1 MFNWIAGF
9 IIILILVAFF
19 WPQDRLPSEPPSTI
33 PNAFTQESN
42 NSPKAINRN
51 NSFTKANDTQRAQS
65 FRDAEIFDQNI
76 RTLLEQAN
84 DLFEQKNYT
93 LPKSHN
99 ALKVYQDILTLSPN
113 NASARKGIEGI
124 LDQLLLIGKN
134 ALSSDK
140 VAAADITLDKL
151 NSIDKESAQAIL
163 LSSDIAIWHEN
174 KKQSDILGQ
183 ADQAFKAGDYI
194 APATKNALYFYEK
207 MLSIEPKNQRALN
220 GIEKIINVY
229 ANKTKD
235 AISANQISDATTSLD
250 ILNEIDPSYPLIPSL
265 RNTIQQAKNNLE

>member
-9 IIILILVAFF
+9 IVILIIVAFF
-19 WPQDRLPSEPPSTI
+19 WPQGKLTSEPNTTQ
-33 PNAFTQESN
+33 AFIQQN
-42 NSPKAINRN
+42 NERPVTVNRD
-51 NSFTKANDTQRAQS
+51 NSFSKANDTQRAQS

-76 RTLLEQAN
+76 KALLEQAN

-113 NASARKGIEGI
+113 NASARKGIENI

-134 ALSSDK
+134 ALSSNK
-140 VAAADITLDKL
+140 VAAADITLAKL

-163 LSSDIAIWHEN
+163 LSSDIAIWHEK

-183 ADQAFKAGDYI
+183 ADQAFNSGNYI

-235 AISANQISDATTSLD
+235 AISANQISDATTSLE

-265 RNTIQQAKNNLE
+265 RNKIQQAKNSQE